1 MLKKILALTLL
12 LSLTFTVVLANRITF
27 TYDKKQNLT
36 GEIIYPDK
44 IVTPK
49 YIQEEIKRT
58 GKTQKILPP
67 IIVYL
72 PEDDTNYDKEPMQS
86 FLSNGYAVAIVK
98 HSANFPQNVID
109 SKAAIRF
116 IKMNSDKFAVN
127 TEKIAVWGGNTAAFI
142 AMAPYHP
149 EFEDYSAVKYG
160 ESSRVMAALLV
171 APCVKDIPTRFHE
184 VLNYVDASSS
194 YSFIV
199 NSAADRTSPIKKAE
213 TLAKKLENSIGFNN
227 VVFVKTETA
236 SSEKYVFDEKTTKKV
251 IDYFDKKFKI
261 K

>member
-1 MLKKILALTLL
+1 LLKKILTLTLL
-12 LSLTFTVVLANRITF
+12 FSLTFALALANQITF

-44 IVTPK
+44 IVIPK
-49 YIQEEIKRT
+49 YVQQERKKT
-58 GKTQKILPP
+58 GKIFEVLPP
-67 IIVYL
+67 LIVYL

-86 FLSNGYAVAIVK
+86 FLKNGYAVAIVK
-98 HSANFPQNVID
+98 HSANFPQNIID

-116 IKMNSDKFAVN
+116 IKMNSDKFKVN
-127 TEKIAVWGGNTAAFI
+127 TEKIGVWGGNTAAFV
-142 AMAPYHP
+142 AVAPYHP
-149 EFEDYSAVKYG
+149 EFEDYTTVKMG

-171 APCVKDIPTRFHE
+171 APCIKDTSTRFDE
-184 VLNYVDASSS
+184 VLNYIDASSS
-194 YSFIV
+194 YAFIV
-199 NSAADRTSPIKKAE
+199 NSVTDRTSPIKKAE
-213 TLAKKLENSIGFNN
+213 LFAKKLENAIGFNN

-236 SSEKYVFDEKTTKKV
+236 SSEKYVFDEQTTKKV